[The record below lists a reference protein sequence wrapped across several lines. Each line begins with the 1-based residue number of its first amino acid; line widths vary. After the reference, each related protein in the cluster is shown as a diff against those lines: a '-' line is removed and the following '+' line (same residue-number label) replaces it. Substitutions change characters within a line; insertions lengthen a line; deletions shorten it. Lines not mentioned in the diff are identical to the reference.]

1 MEIHQRPS
9 QTKIIA
15 TIGPASSSLD
25 TMRKMFIEGIDACR
39 LNFSHGTHKDHLKT
53 IQNILFLNKELNTN
67 IAIIADLQGPKIRIG
82 EVQDNN
88 IELKTGAEI
97 QLVNYALTG
106 TGEKLFINYKDL
118 PHEAQKGDTILMDDG
133 KIQLKVIKS
142 DNKQSITAK
151 VLHGGSLSS
160 KKGVNLPDT
169 NLSLP
174 SLTEKDISDA
184 EFALE
189 QGVDWI
195 ALSFVRSVTDIIEL
209 RKLIRKKKKHASII
223 AKIEKPEA
231 LKEIN
236 EIIDATNA
244 VMVARGDLGVEV
256 PFDRVPLIQKEIVK
270 KCIRQAKPVIIATQM
285 MESMINNFNPT
296 RAEANDV
303 ANAVIDG
310 ADALMLS
317 GETSV
322 GKFPVRV
329 INNMQKIIDRTEEQG
344 VIYHREHSP
353 EEYTP
358 TFFPDSVCFNASN
371 MAKQT
376 RANSI
381 VTFTHSGYTA
391 FRISSYR
398 PKSDIFVFTSNKSL
412 LRKMSLLWG
421 VQAFYFEEDKN
432 IEEAIQYSIDF
443 LKERKLISDDNVII
457 HVGST
462 PQYRKGKANMI
473 RVSYV

>member
-1 MEIHQRPS
+1 MEIQQRPS

-15 TIGPASSSLD
+15 TIGPASSSKD
-25 TMRKMFIEGIDACR
+25 VMRKMFIEGIDACR
-39 LNFSHGTHKDHLKT
+39 LNFSHGTHEDHLKT
-53 IQNILFLNKELNTN
+53 INNVLSLNKELDTHV
-67 IAIIADLQGPKIRIG
+67 ALIADLQGPKIRIG
-82 EVQDNN
+82 NVQDNN
-88 IELKTGAEI
+88 IELKSGSHI
-97 QLVNYALTG
+97 QLVNYECTG
-106 TGEKLFINYKDL
+106 TASRVFINYKNL
-118 PHEAQKGDTILMDDG
+118 PQDAKKGDIILMDDG
-133 KIQLKVIKS
+133 KIQLKVIENNDKETV
-142 DNKQSITAK
+142 TAK
-151 VLHGGSLSS
+151 VLHGGNLSS

-174 SLTEKDISDA
+174 SLTGKDINDA

-189 QGVDWI
+189 QEVDWI

-209 RKLIRKKKKHASII
+209 RKLIRQKKKHAGII

-231 LKEIN
+231 LNEIN

-256 PFDRVPLIQKEIVK
+256 PFDRVPMIQKDIVQ
-270 KCIRQAKPVIIATQM
+270 KCIQHAKPVIIATQM

-317 GETSV
+317 GETSI
-322 GKFPVRV
+322 GNFPVRV
-329 INNMQKIIDRTEEQG
+329 IKNMQKIIDRTEEKG
-344 VIYHREHSP
+344 VKYHGEHSP
-353 EEYTP
+353 EEFTP

-381 VTFTHSGYTA
+381 ITFTHSGYTA
-391 FRISSYR
+391 FKISSYR
-398 PKSDIFVFTSNKSL
+398 PKSDIFVFTSNKTL
-412 LRKMSLLWG
+412 LRRMSLLWG
-421 VQAFYFEEDKN
+421 VRAFYFEEDKN

-443 LKERKLISDDNVII
+443 LKERRLISDDNVVI

>member
-1 MEIHQRPS
+1 MEIHQHPS

-39 LNFSHGTHKDHLKT
+39 LNFSHGTHEDHLKT

-82 EVQDNN
+82 EVEDNN
-88 IELKTGAEI
+88 IELKTGTEI
-97 QLVNYALTG
+97 QLVNYELTG

-118 PHEAQKGDTILMDDG
+118 PHEVQNGDMILMDDG
-133 KIQLKVIKS
+133 KIQLKVIES

-209 RKLIRKKKKHASII
+209 RKLIRQKKKHASII

-231 LKEIN
+231 LNEIN

-256 PFDRVPLIQKEIVK
+256 PFDRVPMIQKEIVK
-270 KCIRQAKPVIIATQM
+270 KCIQHAKPVIIATQM

-329 INNMQKIIDRTEEQG
+329 INNMQKIIDRTEEKG

-443 LKERKLISDDNVII
+443 LKEKKLISDDNVVI